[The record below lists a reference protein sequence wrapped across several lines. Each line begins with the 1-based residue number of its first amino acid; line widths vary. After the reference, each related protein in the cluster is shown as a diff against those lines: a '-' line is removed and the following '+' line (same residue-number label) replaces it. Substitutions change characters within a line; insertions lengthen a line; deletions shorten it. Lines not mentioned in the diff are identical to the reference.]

1 MESHTFIIKSIDHKN
16 INDTFLLVM
25 SLRISAIS
33 SRKSPA
39 NPIPVTGRIQLP
51 DDSRPPMKPC
61 RLVAGKIPNIRLM
74 PILWKKMKCYRSNYD
89 SLHVGTLLMFMK
101 I

>member
-1 MESHTFIIKSIDHKN
+1 MIKLMDPEN
-16 INDTFLLVM
+16 INDIFLLVM

-33 SRKSPA
+33 SRKSPT

-61 RLVAGKIPNIRLM
+61 RLVAEKIPNKRLM
-74 PILWKKMKCYRSNYD
+74 PILWEKMKFYRSNHI
-89 SLHVGTLLMFMK
+89 SLHVGTLQMSMK

>member
-1 MESHTFIIKSIDHKN
+1 MDHKN
-16 INDTFLLVM
+16 INDNFVLVM

-33 SRKSPA
+33 SRNSPA

-61 RLVAGKIPNIRLM
+61 RLVAEKIPNIRFT
-74 PILWKKMKCYRSNYD
+74 PTLWRK
-89 SLHVGTLLMFMK
+89 
-101 I
+101 